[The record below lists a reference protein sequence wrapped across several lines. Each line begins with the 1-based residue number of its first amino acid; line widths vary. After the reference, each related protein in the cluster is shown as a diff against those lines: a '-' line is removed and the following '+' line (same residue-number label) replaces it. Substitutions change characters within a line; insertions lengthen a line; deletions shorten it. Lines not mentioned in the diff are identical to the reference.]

1 MRQLLARSGTS
12 SLDGLVNN
20 RSPLMRA
27 AMGNKPAM
35 VSALLGMGASIG
47 FTNKEG
53 WTALHLAAK
62 HGAVPVVDALVD
74 AGADLEA
81 RSNSGRTPLA
91 LACRSKQLP
100 AAKKLLDRGA
110 NTSTTDNTGWTLLFQ
125 AARAGSMEVVK
136 WLVEELNVDP
146 SIEVGGR
153 PAEKLAKAKNHE
165 EVARYLHDAVVNNLP
180 Q

>member
-1 MRQLLARSGTS
+1 MDPQQLLDKYVKAGNVEGVRQLLARSGTS

-110 NTSTTDNTGWTLLFQ
+110 NTSTTDKLGCLACNLTLLTPRPSSSARSMRLFQ
-125 AARAGSMEVVK
+125 PPASFRQ
-136 WLVEELNVDP
+136 DP
-146 SIEVGGR
+146 TPVHQ
-153 PAEKLAKAKNHE
+153 A
-165 EVARYLHDAVVNNLP
+165 
-180 Q
+180 